1 MHVKY
6 MESPNLSNLAIS
18 VEKQG
23 PDSIA
28 KATFP
33 LRYGKYSEIRTTD
46 FEFLFNLNGEIK
58 FIRGLNANWPHP
70 AEQLKRTDGNDWV
83 YYSVGDDS
91 SENGVISWMGEYYL
105 PCLPYPSN
113 PVWEVDYF
121 SIPEVMNA
129 FAAWPQLY
137 GSLHG
142 CKRDRLPSRARGLIS
157 RILEN
162 HDGVLHERS
171 QRLNEI
177 ISGRLSVLPP
187 DTRHVDYEIIPLIL
201 AEGCLYHCKFCCVK
215 SDKRFQA
222 RTTNDIIDQ
231 IRRLKLF
238 YGRNLE
244 NYNALFLGNHDA
256 LEAGDELIFMAA
268 LKANKDFDF
277 GARAKTPFLFMFGS
291 VESLLKSKNRLFE
304 KLDHLP
310 FYTYINIGL
319 ESIDKSTLE
328 FIGKPLNESKVRE
341 AFKKMLDI
349 NSTYK
354 NIEVTANFVIGEGLS
369 AEHYLSLKELLRDA
383 PFISGGKGAIY
394 LSPLKHSPKKRELLP
409 LINEIKD
416 QSKIPVFIYLI
427 QRL

>member
-1 MHVKY
+1 
-6 MESPNLSNLAIS
+6 MESPYLSNLAIS

-23 PDSIA
+23 PNSIA

-33 LRYGKYSEIRTTD
+33 LRYGKYSEIRTSD
-46 FEFLFNLNGEIK
+46 YEFLFNLNGEIK

-91 SENGVISWMGEYYL
+91 SENGIISWIGEYYL

-113 PVWEVDYF
+113 PVWEVNYF
-121 SIPEVMNA
+121 SNPGILNA

-137 GSLHG
+137 GSLYG
-142 CKRDRLPSRARGLIS
+142 CGRDRPHASARGLIS
-157 RILEN
+157 LILDN

-177 ISGRLSVLPP
+177 IGGRVSVLPP
-187 DTRHVDYEIIPLIL
+187 DTRHVDYEIIPLNV
-201 AEGCLYHCKFCCVK
+201 ADGCLYHCKFCCVK
-215 SDKRFQA
+215 SAQRFQA
-222 RTTNDIIDQ
+222 RTGNDIFEQ
-231 IRRLKLF
+231 IRQLKLF

-244 NYNALFLGNHDA
+244 NYNALFLGNHDV

-268 LKANKDFDF
+268 SKAYKDFDF
-277 GARAKTPFLFMFGS
+277 GARAKNPFLFLFGS
-291 VESLLKSKNRLFE
+291 VDSLLKSKNQLFE
-304 KLDHLP
+304 KLNHLP

-328 FIGKPLNESKVRE
+328 FIGKPLSESKVRE
-341 AFKKMLDI
+341 AFKKILDI
-349 NSTYK
+349 NATFK

-369 AEHYLSLKELLRDA
+369 VEHYQSLKELLRDA
-383 PFISGGKGAIY
+383 PVISGGKGGIY
-394 LSPLKHSPKKRELLP
+394 LSPLKDSPKKRELLP